1 VRSGKKQLTFNLFPL
16 RSKGLARVLNRLLQ
30 AENCGFLLLEGLA
43 KILVRD
49 TELVELPVKPRDFFV
64 PLLEGC
70 LRPFECDA
78 LLLESALGLFP
89 HQTLALKGGPSLSK
103 GSPLL
108 LELSVRLLA
117 CVPLPLKLLLHRG
130 ERGGLVCQAG
140 PQLLGLLGPFLGLAL
155 PRSCSLEGST
165 ALFELGTK

>member
-1 VRSGKKQLTFNLFPL
+1 
-16 RSKGLARVLNRLLQ
+16 
-30 AENCGFLLLEGLA
+30 
-43 KILVRD
+43 
-49 TELVELPVKPRDFFV
+49 
-64 PLLEGC
+64 
-70 LRPFECDA
+70 
-78 LLLESALGLFP
+78 LLESALGLFP

-117 CVPLPLKLLLHRG
+117 CVPLPLKLLLRRG